1 MWTEFLIIAAVCA
14 LGCSMGFK
22 HFIWF
27 ISIGYGFAVSC
38 GSLAILI
45 LAAIH
50 GRLNL
55 LLVLQCAVLFVY
67 GLRLGLFLYLRE
79 TKNAAYK
86 KTLDSQTGND
96 KKMPIFV
103 SLFMWIYSAFLYDG
117 EMSPIF
123 FRNWHG
129 TYGDILPWI
138 GVVISAIGVIM
149 EALADKQKS
158 AQKAKNPN
166 MVATEGLYKLV
177 RCPNYL
183 GEILT
188 WTGVFVGG
196 LTALSGVWE
205 WVIACVSYVTIV
217 FIMLNGAQ
225 RLEKRQN
232 GRYGDMQEYKDYA
245 AKTPIIIPF
254 VPLYSLSFKKEK

>member
-38 GSLAILI
+38 GSLAIVV
-45 LAAIH
+45 LAALN

-55 LLVLQCAVLFVY
+55 LLVLQCAILFIY

-79 TKNAAYK
+79 TRNAAYK

-103 SLFMWIYSAFLYDG
+103 SIFMWAYSAFLYAG
-117 EMSPIF
+117 EMSPVF
-123 FRNWHG
+123 FRNHHG
-129 TYGDILPWI
+129 EYGSILPWI
-138 GVVISAIGVIM
+138 GVVISAVGVIM
-149 EALADKQKS
+149 EAYADKQKS
-158 AQKAKNPN
+158 AQKAVRPD
-166 MVATEGLYKLV
+166 MVATEGLYRFT
-177 RCPNYL
+177 RCPNYF

-196 LTALSGVWE
+196 LTALHGVWE
-205 WVIACVSYVTIV
+205 WIVACVCYVTIV
-217 FIMLNGAQ
+217 FIMVNGAQ
-225 RLEKRQN
+225 RLEKRQD
-232 GRYGDMQEYKDYA
+232 GRYGEKDEYKAYI
-245 AKTPIIIPF
+245 AKTPILVPF
-254 VPLYSLSFKKEK
+254 LPVYSLNKKK

>member
-14 LGCSMGFK
+14 VGCSMGFK

-38 GSLAILI
+38 GSLAILV
-45 LAAIH
+45 LALIKD
-50 GRLNL
+50 RLNL
-55 LLVLQCAVLFVY
+55 LLILQCAVLFIY

-96 KKMPIFV
+96 KKMPVFV
-103 SLFMWIYSAFLYDG
+103 SIFMWAYSAFLYAG
-117 EMSPIF
+117 EMSPVF

-129 TYGDILPWI
+129 KYDDILPWI
-138 GVVISAIGVIM
+138 GVVISAAGVAL
-149 EALADKQKS
+149 EAFADKQKS

-177 RCPNYL
+177 RCPNYF

-196 LTALSGVWE
+196 LTALSGAWE
-205 WVIACVSYVTIV
+205 WVVACVCYVTIV
-217 FIMLNGAQ
+217 FIMINGAQ
-225 RLEKRQN
+225 RLEKRQD
-232 GRYGDMQEYKDYA
+232 GRYGEMQEYKDYIS
-245 AKTPIIIPF
+245 KTPIIFPF
-254 VPLYSLSFKKEK
+254 VPIYSLVKKK

>member
-14 LGCSMGFK
+14 VGCSMGFK

-38 GSLAILI
+38 GSVAILV

-55 LLVLQCAVLFVY
+55 LLLLQCTVLFVY

-103 SLFMWIYSAFLYDG
+103 SIFMWAYSAFLYDG

-138 GVVISAIGVIM
+138 GLVISACGVCL

-158 AQKAKNPN
+158 AQKALNPH
-166 MVATEGLYKLV
+166 MVATQGLYKMV
-177 RCPNYL
+177 RCPNYF

-196 LTALSGVWE
+196 VTALQGVWE
-205 WVIACVSYVTIV
+205 WVIACVCYVSIV
-217 FIMLNGAQ
+217 FIMINGAQ
-225 RLEKRQN
+225 RLEKRQD
-232 GRYGDMQEYKDYA
+232 GSYGEMPEYQEYIK
-245 AKTPIIIPF
+245 KTPILFPF
-254 VPLYSLSFKKEK
+254 LPIYSLNKKK

>member
-38 GSLAILI
+38 GSLAILV
-45 LAAIH
+45 LAIIK

-55 LLVLQCAVLFVY
+55 LLVLQCAVLFIY

-103 SLFMWIYSAFLYDG
+103 SIFMWAYSAFLYDG

-129 TYGDILPWI
+129 KYGDILPWI
-138 GVVISAIGVIM
+138 GLVISAIGVAT

-177 RCPNYL
+177 RCPNYF

-196 LTALSGVWE
+196 LTALTGVWE
-205 WVIACVSYVTIV
+205 WVIACVCYVSIV
-217 FIMLNGAQ
+217 FIMINGAQ
-225 RLEKRQN
+225 RLEKRQD
-232 GRYGDMQEYKDYA
+232 GRYGEMQEYKDYT
-245 AKTPIIIPF
+245 AKTPILFPF
-254 VPLYSLSFKKEK
+254 LPIYSLAKKK

>member
-14 LGCSMGFK
+14 VGCSMGFK

-38 GSLAILI
+38 GSIAILI
-45 LAAIH
+45 LAAIN
-50 GRLNL
+50 GRLNVVL
-55 LLVLQCAVLFVY
+55 LLQCAVMLVY

-103 SLFMWIYSAFLYDG
+103 SIFMWIYSAFLYDA
-117 EMSPIF
+117 ELSPIF
-123 FRNWHG
+123 FRNYHND
-129 TYGDILPWI
+129 YDSIMPWI
-138 GVVISAIGVIM
+138 GVVISAIGVCM
-149 EALADKQKS
+149 EAFADKQKS
-158 AQKAKNPN
+158 AQKVDRPN
-166 MVATEGLYKLV
+166 MVATEGLYKFT
-177 RCPNYL
+177 RCPNYF

-196 LTALSGVWE
+196 ITALQGVWE
-205 WVIACVSYVTIV
+205 KVIAIVGYITIV
-217 FIMLNGAQ
+217 FIMINGAQ
-225 RLEKRQN
+225 RLEKRQDE
-232 GRYGDMQEYKDYA
+232 RYGEMQEYKDYI
-245 AKTPIIIPF
+245 AKTPILFPFIPI
-254 VPLYSLSFKKEK
+254 YSLNKKK

>member
-14 LGCSMGFK
+14 VGCSMGFK

-38 GSLAILI
+38 GSLAILV
-45 LAAIH
+45 LALIKD
-50 GRLNL
+50 RLNL
-55 LLVLQCAVLFVY
+55 LLILQCAVLFIY

-96 KKMPIFV
+96 KKMPVFV
-103 SLFMWIYSAFLYDG
+103 SIFMWAYSAFLYAG
-117 EMSPIF
+117 EMSPVF

-129 TYGDILPWI
+129 NYDDILPWI
-138 GVVISAIGVIM
+138 GVVISAAGVAL
-149 EALADKQKS
+149 EAFADKQKS

-177 RCPNYL
+177 RCPNYF

-196 LTALSGVWE
+196 LTALSGAWE
-205 WVIACVSYVTIV
+205 WVVACVCYVTIV
-217 FIMLNGAQ
+217 FIMINGAQ
-225 RLEKRQN
+225 RLEKRQD
-232 GRYGDMQEYKDYA
+232 GRYGEMQEYKDYIS
-245 AKTPIIIPF
+245 KTPIIFPF
-254 VPLYSLSFKKEK
+254 VPIYSLVKKK

>member
-1 MWTEFLIIAAVCA
+1 MWTEFLIIAAICA
-14 LGCSMGFK
+14 VGCSMGFK

-38 GSLAILI
+38 GSLAILV
-45 LAAIH
+45 LAAVN

-55 LLVLQCAVLFVY
+55 LLVLQCAVLFIY

-86 KTLDSQTGND
+86 KTLDAQTGND

-103 SLFMWIYSAFLYDG
+103 SIFMWAYSAFLYDG

-129 TYGDILPWI
+129 TYGDVLPWI
-138 GVVISAIGVIM
+138 GVVISACGVIM
-149 EALADKQKS
+149 EAFADKQKS
-158 AQKAKNPN
+158 AQKAENPN
-166 MVATEGLYKLV
+166 MVATKGLYKMV

-196 LTALSGVWE
+196 LTALQGVWE
-205 WVIACVSYVTIV
+205 WVIACVCYVTIV

-225 RLEKRQN
+225 RLEKRQD
-232 GRYGDMQEYKDYA
+232 GRYGEMPEYQKYIK
-245 AKTPIIIPF
+245 KTPIIFPFIP
-254 VPLYSLSFKKEK
+254 VYSLNKKK

>member
-14 LGCSMGFK
+14 VGCSMGFK

-38 GSLAILI
+38 GSLAILV
-45 LAAIH
+45 LAAVN
-50 GRLNL
+50 GRLNI

-79 TKNAAYK
+79 TRNAAYK

-103 SLFMWIYSAFLYDG
+103 SIFMWAYSAFLYDG

-138 GVVISAIGVIM
+138 GVVISACGVCM
-149 EALADKQKS
+149 EAFADKQKS
-158 AQKAKNPN
+158 AQKALNPN

-196 LTALSGVWE
+196 LTALQGVWE
-205 WVIACVSYVTIV
+205 WVIACVCYVTIV

-225 RLEKRQN
+225 RLEKRQD
-232 GRYGDMQEYKDYA
+232 GRYGEMPEYQEYVK
-245 AKTPIIIPF
+245 KTPIIIPF
-254 VPLYSLSFKKEK
+254 IPLYSLNKKK